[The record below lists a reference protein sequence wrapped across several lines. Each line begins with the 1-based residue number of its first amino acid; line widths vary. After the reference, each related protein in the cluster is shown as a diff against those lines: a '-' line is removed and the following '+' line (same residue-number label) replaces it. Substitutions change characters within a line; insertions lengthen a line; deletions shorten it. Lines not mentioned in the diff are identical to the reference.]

1 MNPEWNC
8 KYQYS
13 SASEKGE
20 PKSEKHTYKGVK
32 FNGGIPSKVSRRMQL
47 VEFLS
52 SKALEQFKEILEDKE
67 FVREH
72 LYDWLNNSFI
82 MDGLSSVSLDDKKEN
97 EVSKKEFIDRLTYQ
111 FEKASEK
118 KLSDLNL
125 NLPDNK
131 FTLYRNTAPWF
142 GQRWREYYKNNVQ
155 LAEDLIKCVNQNPF
169 SEFSELFEFALY
181 DLGMD
186 LSVNEV
192 IDFKQSKEQ
201 TVVIEDDLEEENIE
215 LDLEEV
221 AEDLKSNVFIVFER
235 LFYDSKFYVELENK
249 LFNTFEKLFSSDN
262 ELFYVDLDLEQ
273 YDDEDLKANDLKANE
288 VLSELREIADEVKY
302 IGPLRML
309 ENDEARFENFDSNI
323 PMGLKGEYFFNYYEF
338 TNSMQVH
345 QPVFFD
351 IYNDAFKDFE
361 DISVK
366 DKFNETLKYFEIA
379 ESFHTEYNSQTD
391 SVVGFIKPIGLNKV
405 IKMTELGVGFSQ
417 LAPIILLCL
426 TSKPG
431 TTILL
436 EQPELHLHPKVQQK
450 FADFIIEMTEKNQ
463 LQIILETHS
472 DHMLNRIRRR
482 IAQAKLENN
491 DSLYLKPAKFYLLR
505 EKRV

>member
-1 MNPEWNC
+1 
-8 KYQYS
+8 
-13 SASEKGE
+13 
-20 PKSEKHTYKGVK
+20 
-32 FNGGIPSKVSRRMQL
+32 MQL

-97 EVSKKEFIDRLTYQ
+97 EMSKSEFIGRLAFQ
-111 FEKASEK
+111 FEKVSERAM
-118 KLSDLNL
+118 SELNL
-125 NLPDNK
+125 NLPDNT
-131 FTLYRNTAPWF
+131 FTLYRNTEPWF
-142 GQRWREYYKNNVQ
+142 DQRLREYYKNNVQ

-201 TVVIEDDLEEENIE
+201 TVVIEDDLEDENIE

-221 AEDLKSNVFIVFER
+221 AEDLKSNMFIVFER
-235 LFYDSKFYVELENK
+235 LFYDSKFYVELQNK

-273 YDDEDLKANDLKANE
+273 YEDEDLKANDLKANE

-450 FADFIIEMTEKNQ
+450 FADFIIEMTEKINY
-463 LQIILETHS
+463 
-472 DHMLNRIRRR
+472 
-482 IAQAKLENN
+482 K
-491 DSLYLKPAKFYLLR
+491 
-505 EKRV
+505 